1 MSRYFILIFLLPF
14 FTYAQKS
21 TLKSYR
27 EMGDSIFVNG
37 KMLLPG
43 DTLYLGYGS
52 TQDKTFN
59 YIWQKPGGQMN
70 GAEEKL
76 KYLTNNYCNSYLI
89 YAGRVDQ
96 GFGIMK
102 LYYPVFYDPR
112 NKTIKYNILF
122 LRAIETG
129 EIKGF

>member
-1 MSRYFILIFLLPF
+1 MSN
-14 FTYAQKS
+14 AQSK
-21 TLKSYR
+21 TLNSYR
-27 EMGDSIFVNG
+27 EMGDTIFVNG
-37 KMLLPG
+37 KRLLPG
-43 DTLYLGYGS
+43 DTLHLGYGS

-70 GAEEKL
+70 GADEKL
-76 KYLTNNYCNSYLI
+76 KYLTNNFCNGFLI
-89 YAGRVDQ
+89 YGGRVDE
-96 GFGIMK
+96 GFGMMK

-112 NKTIKYNILF
+112 NKAVKYNILF